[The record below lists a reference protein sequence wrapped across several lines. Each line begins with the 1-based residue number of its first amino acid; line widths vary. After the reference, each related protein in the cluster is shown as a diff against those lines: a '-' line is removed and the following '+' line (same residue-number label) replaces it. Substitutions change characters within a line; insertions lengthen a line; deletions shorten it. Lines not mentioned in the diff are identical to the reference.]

1 MGIHEGKQSMN
12 SNNKTFKVVCKN
24 AQGTGQKTFQI
35 EASSRFDAMD
45 IATEQCPSNY
55 YATGCMV
62 V

>member
-1 MGIHEGKQSMN
+1 MN
-12 SNNKTFKVVCKN
+12 PNDKTFKVVCKN
-24 AQGTGQKTFQI
+24 AHGTGQRTFQI

-62 V
+62 VI